1 MPTPDY
7 WPVFEAYHRVR
18 EPVYRAIIAD
28 AQLAPDA
35 LILDAGCGDAFY
47 ARLIAD
53 VLGPGARIVAVDRN
67 PALLQPRIER
77 DPAIRVC
84 LNDLERAGLKRGAFD
99 AIWSCRALHSALDP
113 LRRLS
118 ALAAL
123 LRSGG
128 RLIVIENDLAHSPI
142 LSWPADFE
150 RRIRDAHDR
159 LLSSRSPDG
168 ASIER
173 YHAARH
179 LPAWLSQI
187 GLRAVSIRT
196 TVVEDVAPMAADVEA
211 YWKLSMDYLG
221 NLIQPFLSAE
231 DRLAYSR
238 VFDLESPDY
247 LLRHPGFYA
256 MELIAVACGTAP

>member
-159 LLSSRSPDG
+159 LLNGRSPDG
-168 ASIER
+168 RSIER
-173 YHAARH
+173 YYAARH
-179 LPAWLSQI
+179 LPAWLGQV
-187 GLRAVSIRT
+187 GLRRISIRT

-238 VFDLESPDY
+238 AFDPESPDY
-247 LLRHPGFYA
+247 LLRAPGFYG
-256 MELIAVACGTAP
+256 MELLAVACGTAP